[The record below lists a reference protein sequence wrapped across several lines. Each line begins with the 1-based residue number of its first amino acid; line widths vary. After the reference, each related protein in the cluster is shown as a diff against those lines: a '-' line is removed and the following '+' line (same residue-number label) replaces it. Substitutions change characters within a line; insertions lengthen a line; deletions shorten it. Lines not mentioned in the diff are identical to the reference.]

1 MDGYRPNVDTVN
13 YETIASAFAFVRGSA
28 IIKQVPGAK
37 GIDRAVVWIMAR
49 RPAKQVVKLSGKK
62 SNAKN
67 VKFPSAGSFGYRMA
81 A

>member
-1 MDGYRPNVDTVN
+1 MGCRARPWR
-13 YETIASAFAFVRGSA
+13 VRPSGNFPVATRKATWYSYY
-28 IIKQVPGAK
+28 IPGAK

-67 VKFPSAGSFGYRMA
+67 VKFPSAGSFGYRLA

>member
-1 MDGYRPNVDTVN
+1 MRVSLFPTVVH
-13 YETIASAFAFVRGSA
+13 IMWIS
-28 IIKQVPGAK
+28 PGAK